1 MKETE
6 KKKKINKD
14 ERKIKIIL
22 GIMLI
27 LFVLTLASFV
37 MLITKLFEKKGE
49 PKIPYVTGI
58 EKNEKLVERLKGKS
72 EYARMKIYLGDIV
85 KKLNEKNYS
94 DIYKRLAPEYKKKY
108 FNSLEEFEKYFKDY
122 YPDSFSIKHVNFEA
136 IGDYYVVETDI
147 IANNSN
153 EDKKNKKGLYFVFR
167 EYDFN
172 DYVFSFSKNK

>member
-37 MLITKLFEKKGE
+37 MLITKLFEKKEE

-58 EKNEKLVERLKGKS
+58 EKNEKLVERLKGRS

-85 KKLNEKNYS
+85 KKINEKKYS
-94 DIYKRLAPEYKKKY
+94 EVYKRLAPEYKEQY
-108 FNSLEEFEKYFKDY
+108 FKTLDEFEQYFKEY
-122 YPDSFSIKHVNFEA
+122 FPQTFSIKHSNFEA
-136 IGDYYVVETDI
+136 IGDYYVLEVDI
-147 IANNSN
+147 ISNNLN
-153 EDKKNKKGLYFVFR
+153 EDIKNKKELYFVFK
-167 EYDFN
+167 EYDFD

>member
-1 MKETE
+1 
-6 KKKKINKD
+6 
-14 ERKIKIIL
+14 
-22 GIMLI
+22 
-27 LFVLTLASFV
+27 
-37 MLITKLFEKKGE
+37 
-49 PKIPYVTGI
+49 
-58 EKNEKLVERLKGKS
+58 
-72 EYARMKIYLGDIV
+72 MKIYLGDIV
-85 KKLNEKNYS
+85 KNLNEKNYS